1 MASKTRSQAGRILV
15 VDDSQVVRRA
25 VGEMLRKAGHSVDE
39 AGDGNSAVR
48 RLEATEY
55 DVVITDLRMPERDGF
70 GVLEAVRQ
78 ASLSTEVII
87 LTGTHAKDVD
97 CAVRALRLGAH
108 DYLQKPPNNAEQVIV
123 TVDRALEKKRLRE
136 ANLRLLRQLEELSFT
151 DPLTG
156 ALNRRAFDN
165 ALRREVS
172 RARRY
177 GLVISLLLIDLD
189 HFKRVNDTLGHPA
202 GDEILK
208 AFVKRLERAL
218 RESDALHRYGG
229 EEFAILLPHTAE
241 AGGRELGERLLAATA
256 REPFVV
262 NHRDVV
268 VTASAGLAC
277 LNGDELQHLDLVEL
291 ADRALYLAKQR
302 GRNRLEC
309 ADVAASDIV
318 KN

>member
-1 MASKTRSQAGRILV
+1 MTTKTRSQAGRILV
-15 VDDSQVVRRA
+15 VDDSMVVRH
-25 VGEMLRKAGHSVDE
+25 VVCDLLRKAGHSVDE
-39 AGDGNSAVR
+39 AGDGNSAVNQ
-48 RLEATEY
+48 LENAEY

-70 GVLEAVRQ
+70 GVLEAVRK

-87 LTGTHAKDVD
+87 LTGTHANDVD

-108 DYLQKPPNNAEQVIV
+108 DYLPKPPQNAEQVIL

-136 ANLRLLRQLEELSFT
+136 ANLRLLRQLEELSLT

-177 GLVISLLLIDLD
+177 GLVLALVLVDLD
-189 HFKRVNDTLGHPA
+189 HFKRINDTFGHPA
-202 GDEILK
+202 GDELLK
-208 AFVKRLERAL
+208 AFVKRLEQGL

-229 EEFAILLPHTAE
+229 EEFAILLPHTGEQGA
-241 AGGRELGERLLAATA
+241 RELGERLLASIAC
-256 REPFVV
+256 EPFVIAR
-262 NHRDVV
+262 RDLHL
-268 VTASAGLAC
+268 TASAGLAW
-277 LNGDELQHLDLVEL
+277 LSGSELDHLSLVEM

-309 ADVAASDIV
+309 AEPVPPTPT
-318 KN
+318 N

>member
-1 MASKTRSQAGRILV
+1 MTTKTRSQAGRILV
-15 VDDSQVVRRA
+15 VDDSQVVRHVVA
-25 VGEMLRKAGHSVDE
+25 DLLRKAGHSVDE
-39 AGDGNSAVR
+39 AANGNSAVSQ
-48 RLEATEY
+48 LETAEY

-70 GVLEAVRQ
+70 GVLEAVRN

-87 LTGTHAKDVD
+87 LTGTHANDVE

-108 DYLQKPPNNAEQVIV
+108 DYLPKPPQNAEQVIL

-136 ANLRLLRQLEELSFT
+136 ANLRLLRQLEELSLT

-177 GLVISLLLIDLD
+177 GLVLSLVLVDLD
-189 HFKRVNDTLGHPA
+189 HFKRINDTFGHPA

-208 AFVKRLERAL
+208 AFVKRLEQGL

-229 EEFAILLPHTAE
+229 EEFAILLPHTGEQGA
-241 AGGRELGERLLAATA
+241 RELGERLLASIA
-256 REPFVV
+256 REPFLVAR
-262 NHRDVV
+262 RDLRL
-268 VTASAGLAC
+268 TASAGLAW
-277 LNGDELQHLDLVEL
+277 LSGPALDHLSLVEM

-302 GRNRLEC
+302 GRNRLES
-309 ADVAASDIV
+309 AEVVPPTTS
-318 KN
+318 N

>member
-1 MASKTRSQAGRILV
+1 
-15 VDDSQVVRRA
+15 VDDSQVVRRI
-25 VGEMLRKAGHSVDE
+25 VGDLLRNAGHSVDE
-39 AGDGNSAVR
+39 AGNGNTAVAQLESA
-48 RLEATEY
+48 EY

-87 LTGTHAKDVD
+87 LTGTHAQDVE

-108 DYLQKPPNNAEQVIV
+108 DYLTKPPRNAEEVIV

-136 ANLRLLRQLEELSFT
+136 ANLRLLRQLEELSLT

-156 ALNRRAFDN
+156 VLNRRAFDD
-165 ALRREVS
+165 AQRREVS

-177 GLVISLLLIDLD
+177 GLVLSLLLVDLD
-189 HFKRVNDTLGHPA
+189 RFKRINDTHGHRA

-208 AFVKRLERAL
+208 AFVRRVQKGL

-229 EEFAILLPHTAE
+229 EEFAILLPHTPE
-241 AGGRELGERLLAATA
+241 AGGKELGERLLASVAE
-256 REPFVV
+256 EPFVV
-262 NHRDVV
+262 GRREVRL
-268 VTASAGLAC
+268 TASAGLAS
-277 LNGDELQHLDLVEL
+277 LAGPELDHLDLVEM

-302 GRNRLEC
+302 GRNRLVA
-309 ADVAASDIV
+309 ADVAQPPRV
-318 KN
+318 KH

>member
-1 MASKTRSQAGRILV
+1 MAIKTRSQAGRILV
-15 VDDSQVVRRA
+15 VDDSQVVRHVVSA
-25 VGEMLRKAGHSVDE
+25 LLRKAGHRVDE
-39 AGDGNSAVR
+39 AGDGNSAVHQ
-48 RLEATEY
+48 LESAEY

-70 GVLEAVRQ
+70 GVLEAVRK

-108 DYLQKPPNNAEQVIV
+108 DYLPKTPQNAEQVIL

-156 ALNRRAFDN
+156 ALNRRAFDDS
-165 ALRREVS
+165 LRREVS

-177 GLVISLLLIDLD
+177 GLVLSLVIVDLD
-189 HFKRVNDTLGHPA
+189 HFKRINDTFGHPA

-208 AFVKRLERAL
+208 AFVKRLEQGL
-218 RESDALHRYGG
+218 RESDLLHRYGG
-229 EEFAILLPHTAE
+229 EEFAILLPHTGE
-241 AGGRELGERLLAATA
+241 AGARELAERLLASIAK
-256 REPFVV
+256 EPFVV
-262 NHRDVV
+262 GRHDLR
-268 VTASAGLAC
+268 VTASAGLAW
-277 LNGDELQHLDLVEL
+277 LAGPELDHLDLVDL

-302 GRNRLEC
+302 GRNRVEC
-309 ADVAASDIV
+309 ADVVAPPRETH
-318 KN
+318 